1 MEPRYT
7 FLRLFVH
14 LCVPLQNAAD
24 DTTAAGSV
32 KTHSMVPGLFMCR
45 SNDSIVCL
53 GRVSRAITRPMRPAR
68 LCAASLAFQS
78 FVTEFVGYV
87 SFRVLSLIDALTTS
101 ARVCFRLPFASAL
114 NHQMGCELDSAVDSG
129 EDNGKGDR
137 KPGFLLQLLLQCSR
151 SRPGGPTS

>member
-7 FLRLFVH
+7 FLRQMFVH

-87 SFRVLSLIDALTTS
+87 CLSLIDALTTS
-101 ARVCFRLPFASAL
+101 ARVCFKLAFASAL

-137 KPGFLLQLLLQCSR
+137 QPGFLLQLLLQCSR
-151 SRPGGPTS
+151 SRSGGPTS